1 MGCPDIC
8 FATHSWECVSS
19 GLLGGAVLRNFP
31 GNVSL
36 EITEITEDGR
46 SPLVVSGVGGTPLSV
61 RLQTAILAGER
72 VRHLGEKANK
82 RKKNV
87 H

>member
-1 MGCPDIC
+1 M
-8 FATHSWECVSS
+8 
-19 GLLGGAVLRNFP
+19 RNFP

-61 RLQTAILAGER
+61 RLQAAILAGER
-72 VRHLGEKANK
+72 VRHVGKSPSDE
-82 RKKNV
+82 RKNV
-87 H
+87 HQVRLLRGVREW

>member
-1 MGCPDIC
+1 M
-8 FATHSWECVSS
+8 
-19 GLLGGAVLRNFP
+19 RNFP